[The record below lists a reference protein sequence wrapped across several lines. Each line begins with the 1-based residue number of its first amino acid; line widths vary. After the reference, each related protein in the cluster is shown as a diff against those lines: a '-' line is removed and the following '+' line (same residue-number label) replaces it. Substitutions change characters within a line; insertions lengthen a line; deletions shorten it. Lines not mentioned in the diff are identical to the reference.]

1 MISFMAQFS
10 YRARRKTGEVVQGLL
25 DVADRTAALA
35 QIERL
40 GLFPVAVDAAKA
52 TSATHAE
59 RTERAE
65 RNSASTGVLPPA
77 LRALL
82 NRRRRPKLQELA
94 TFTQQLANLL
104 QSGMPLTV
112 ALNSMSHLESK
123 GIPPEVSKQL
133 KQDVMEGRSLSDAMG
148 RHPIIF
154 SDMYVNMV
162 RAGEQSGALVEV
174 LRRVSDHYERFA
186 EVQAK
191 FVSAMIY
198 PCIVAC
204 VGVAIIIFFMTFM
217 LPRFTEMFKG
227 FDITLPWPT
236 RVLMGFGD
244 SFSKGTTWLFIGLS
258 AFVVAVLFLRFKS
271 TQTGRRKLDSWKM
284 KAPVIG
290 KVVRL
295 NLFAQFA
302 RTLATLLHNGV
313 PVLMALKITEQVVP
327 NRIMKDA
334 IARTRED
341 VTDGKTLAQPL
352 AHSKVFPQLMID
364 LVKIGEET
372 GDVPGALQN
381 VAGAYENELTNA
393 LRIMTNLIEPV
404 LIVLMAVV
412 VGFLLLS
419 LMLPMFK
426 MISGINAGQGR

>member
-1 MISFMAQFS
+1 MAQFS
-10 YRARRKTGEVVQGLL
+10 YKARRRSGEVVQGVLE
-25 DVADRTAALA
+25 VADRTAALT

-40 GLFPVAVDAAKA
+40 GLFPVAVETAKGAPAAKA
-52 TSATHAE
+52 
-59 RTERAE
+59 ERAE
-65 RNSASTGVLPPA
+65 RRTAASSAGILPPA

-82 NRRRRPKLQELA
+82 HRQRKPKLQELA
-94 TFTQQLANLL
+94 TYTQQMANLL

-112 ALNSMSHLESK
+112 ALTSMSHLESR
-123 GIPPEVSKQL
+123 GISAEVSKQL

-148 RHPIIF
+148 RHPVIF

-174 LRRVSDHYERFA
+174 LRRVAEHYERFA

-191 FVSAMIY
+191 FVAALIY

-204 VGVAIIIFFMTFM
+204 VGVAIVIFFMTFM

-227 FDITLPWPT
+227 FDISLPWPT
-236 RVLMGFGD
+236 RVLMNIGD
-244 SFSKGTTWLFIGLS
+244 SFSKGATWLFIGLS
-258 AFVVAVLFLRFKS
+258 AFVLVIVFLRFKS
-271 TQTGRRKLDSWKM
+271 TQTGRRKLDGWKM
-284 KAPVIG
+284 RAPVIG
-290 KVVRL
+290 KVVKL

-302 RTLATLLHNGV
+302 RTLSTLLRNGV
-313 PVLMALKITEQVVP
+313 PVLTALKITEQVVP
-327 NRIMKDA
+327 NRIMQDA

-381 VAGAYENELTNA
+381 LANTYENELSIA

-404 LIVLMAVV
+404 LIVLMAVM

-419 LMLPMFK
+419 LLLPMFK
-426 MISGINAGQGR
+426 LISNINTRR